1 MTREQAIDAAVR
13 RVIKRPMR
21 DWISRLTD
29 PYLYVAVRSA
39 PWPVLIRH
47 EFARIMV
54 EASRTERS
62 ARGAPTLGS
71 RNLRTTTLSA
81 EQASA
86 LASWAES
93 SGRNRGPDRQ

>member
-21 DWISRLTD
+21 DWLSRLTD

-39 PWPVLIRH
+39 TWPVLIRH

-54 EASRTERS
+54 EASRTES
-62 ARGAPTLGS
+62 SVRGAPILGS
-71 RNLRTTTLSA
+71 RNLRNATLSA

-86 LASWAES
+86 LASWAGS
-93 SGRNRGPDRQ
+93 SGRTRDPGRR